1 MIKLIIPLLQL
12 LVSESKTVRKIMLRI
27 GISFFLLSIALAF
40 MVIGLGFI
48 IWALYLYLTNYL
60 DPPISALASGLLI
73 LLLAG
78 VMVFIARRLTRFRIS
93 SMANLSWVRLHPKQV
108 TLVVLLAGFIAG
120 SSSKTRDAFTDGLA
134 WLLKRGQT

>member
-1 MIKLIIPLLQL
+1 MTRLIIALLQL
-12 LVSESKTVRKIMLRI
+12 LVSESKTARKIMLRI
-27 GISFFLLSIALAF
+27 GISFFLLSMALAF

-60 DPPISALASGLLI
+60 DPPISALATGLLI
-73 LLLAG
+73 VLLAG

-93 SMANLSWVRLHPKQV
+93 LEGKLSWIRLHPKGV

-120 SSSKTRDAFTDGLA
+120 AAPKAREALTEGLL
-134 WLLKRGQT
+134 WLLKRGQA